1 MVQTKLRLLRTSQ
14 RRVEYFMSKA
24 IIIGGGVIG
33 LFSAYYLNKLGWEV
47 DVLEQGDLSD
57 NCSFGNAG
65 MITPSHFVPLASPGI
80 VEQGIRWM
88 FSSKSPFYVKPS
100 LNPELIGW
108 GLKFLKSA
116 TKKHAEHSAGGLR
129 DISLLSK
136 SLYHEFEKD
145 TSIDFGLTDNGIL
158 MLFKSAKV
166 EEEELHMVE
175 KATNLGLDAQY
186 LSADECHKLQPD
198 IELDILGAVH
208 YRCDAHMYPN
218 NLMKGLVKYLEAKGV
233 HIHRN
238 TKVVKINHDTDKISS
253 VNTDDKEFTGDA
265 YLVSG
270 GSWSPG
276 IAKLAGLNVPLM
288 PGKGYS
294 FMVNDPVKP
303 MTIPF
308 ILCEARV
315 AITPM
320 NGSIRFGGTMEI
332 GKINKQVNMNRVKGI
347 VESVPKYL
355 PNFKLEVPPQK
366 DIWFGFRPVSPD
378 GLPYIGMSNKFKN
391 LAIATGHAMIGL
403 ALGPATGKL
412 ISEVIIGDKTS
423 MDISLFSP
431 VRYQ

>member
-1 MVQTKLRLLRTSQ
+1 
-14 RRVEYFMSKA
+14 MSKA

-33 LFSAYYLNKLGWEV
+33 LFSAYYLHKSGWEV
-47 DVLEQGDLSD
+47 DVLEQGDLTD

-88 FSSKSPFYVKPS
+88 FNSKSPFYVKPS
-100 LNPELIGW
+100 LNPDLIRW
-108 GLKFLKSA
+108 GLKFVKSA
-116 TKKHAEHSAGGLR
+116 TKKHAEQSAGGLR
-129 DISLLSK
+129 DISLFSK
-136 SLYHEFEKD
+136 DLYHEFEKD
-145 TSIDFGLTDNGIL
+145 ADFDFGLTDNGIL
-158 MLFKSAKV
+158 MLFKSPKV
-166 EEEELHMVE
+166 EEEELHLIE
-175 KATNLGLDAQY
+175 KAVNLGLDAQY
-186 LSADECHKLQPD
+186 LTWDECQKLQPD

-218 NLMKGLVKYLEAKGV
+218 KLMKGVVKYLEAEGV
-233 HIHRN
+233 RIHRH
-238 TKVVKINHDTDKISS
+238 TEVVKINHDANKITSVSTRDK
-253 VNTDDKEFTGDA
+253 DFTGDA
-265 YLVSG
+265 YLISG

-276 IAKLAGLNVPLM
+276 IAKLAGLNLPLM

-294 FMVNDPVKP
+294 FMTHNPVKK

-315 AITPM
+315 AVTPM

-332 GKINKQVNMNRVKGI
+332 GEINKQININRVKGI

-355 PNFKLEVPPQK
+355 PDFKLAVPEEK
-366 DIWFGFRPVSPD
+366 DIWFGFRPCSPD
-378 GLPYIGMSNKFKN
+378 GLPYIGMSGKYKN

-412 ISEVIIGDKTS
+412 IAEAFNGEKAS
-423 MDISLFSP
+423 MDIGLFSP
-431 VRYQ
+431 ARYR

>member
-1 MVQTKLRLLRTSQ
+1 
-14 RRVEYFMSKA
+14 MSKA

-33 LFSAYYLNKLGWEV
+33 LFSAYYLHKSGWEV

-88 FSSKSPFYVKPS
+88 FNSKSPFYVKPS
-100 LNPELIGW
+100 LNPDLIRW
-108 GLKFLKSA
+108 GLKFVRSA
-116 TKKHAEHSAGGLR
+116 TKKHAEYSAGGLR

-136 SLYHEFEKD
+136 DLYHEFEKD
-145 TSIDFGLTDNGIL
+145 AGFDFGLTDNGIL
-158 MLFKSAKV
+158 MLFKSPKV
-166 EEEELHMVE
+166 EEEELHLIE
-175 KATNLGLDAQY
+175 KAVNLGLDAQY
-186 LSADECHKLQPD
+186 LTRDECQKLQPD

-218 NLMKGLVKYLEAKGV
+218 RLMKGLVKYLEAEGV
-233 HIHRN
+233 NIHRN
-238 TKVVKINHDTDKISS
+238 TEVVRINHDANKITS
-253 VNTDDKEFTGDA
+253 VSTKDKEFTGDA
-265 YLVSG
+265 YLISG

-276 IAKLAGLNVPLM
+276 IAKLVGLNLPLM

-294 FMVNDPVKP
+294 FMTHNPVKK

-315 AITPM
+315 AVTPM

-332 GKINKQVNMNRVKGI
+332 GKINKQININRVKGI

-355 PNFKLEVPPQK
+355 PDFKLAVPEEK
-366 DIWFGFRPVSPD
+366 DIWFGFRPCSPD
-378 GLPYIGMSNKFKN
+378 GLPYIGMSGKYKN

-412 ISEVIIGDKTS
+412 IAEAFNGEKAS
-423 MDISLFSP
+423 MDIGLFSP
-431 VRYQ
+431 ARFQ

>member
-1 MVQTKLRLLRTSQ
+1 M
-14 RRVEYFMSKA
+14 KA

-33 LFSAYYLNKLGWEV
+33 LFSAYYLHKSGWEV

-65 MITPSHFVPLASPGI
+65 MITPSHFVPLASPGM

-88 FSSKSPFYVKPS
+88 FNSKSPFYVKPS
-100 LNPELIGW
+100 FNKELIGW
-108 GLKFLKSA
+108 GLKFMKSA
-116 TKKHAEHSAGGLR
+116 TKKHCDRSAGGLR

-136 SLYHEFEKD
+136 QLYHDFEKD
-145 TSIDFGLTDNGIL
+145 AAYDFGLTDNGIL
-158 MLFKSAKV
+158 MLFKTQKV
-166 EEEELHMVE
+166 KEEELHLVE
-175 KATNLGLDAQY
+175 QAVNMGLDVQY
-186 LSADECHKLQPD
+186 LSPDECRKLQPD

-208 YRCDAHMYPN
+208 YRCDSHMYPN
-218 NLMKGLVKYLEAKGV
+218 RMMRGLVKHLEAAGIR
-233 HIHRN
+233 IHRN
-238 TKVVKINHDTDKISS
+238 TEVTNINHADGKVSSISTI
-253 VNTDDKEFTGDA
+253 NGEFSGDA
-265 YLVSG
+265 YLISG

-276 IAKLAGLNVPLM
+276 IAKLAGINVPLM

-294 FMVNDPVKP
+294 FMVHEPVKP
-303 MTIPF
+303 MTIPS

-332 GKINKQVNMNRVKGI
+332 GKINKQININRVKGI
-347 VESVPKYL
+347 VEAVPNYL
-355 PNFKLEVPPQK
+355 PDFKLPLPEQK

-378 GLPYIGMSNKFKN
+378 GLPYIGMSGKFKN

-412 ISEVIIGDKTS
+412 IADTFNGEKPAVD
-423 MDISLFSP
+423 MSLYAPGRF
-431 VRYQ
+431 Q

>member
-1 MVQTKLRLLRTSQ
+1 
-14 RRVEYFMSKA
+14 MSKA
-24 IIIGGGVIG
+24 IVIGGGVIG
-33 LFSAYYLNKLGWEV
+33 LFSAYYLHKSGWEV

-65 MITPSHFVPLASPGI
+65 MITPSHFVPLASPGM

-88 FSSKSPFYVKPS
+88 FNSKSPFYVKPS
-100 LNPELIGW
+100 LNPDLIKW
-108 GLKFLKSA
+108 GLKFVKSA

-136 SLYHEFEKD
+136 DLYHEFEKD
-145 TSIDFGLTDNGIL
+145 AKFDFGLSDKGIL
-158 MLFKSAKV
+158 MLFKSEKV
-166 EEEELHMVE
+166 KEEELHMVE
-175 KATNLGLDAQY
+175 KAINLGLDAQY
-186 LSADECHKLQPD
+186 LTPDECQKLQPGV
-198 IELDILGAVH
+198 ELDVLGGVH

-218 NLMKGLVKYLEAKGV
+218 KLMTGLVKYLETAGV

-238 TKVVKINHDTDKISS
+238 TEVTNINHDGNKITSLTTKDK
-253 VNTDDKEFTGDA
+253 DFTGDA
-265 YLVSG
+265 YVISG

-276 IAKLAGLNVPLM
+276 IAKLAGLKVPVM

-294 FMVNDPVKP
+294 FMVHNPVQP
-303 MTIPF
+303 LTIPL
-308 ILCEARV
+308 ILDEARV

-332 GKINKQVNMNRVKGI
+332 GKINKQVNMNRVIGI

-355 PNFKLEVPPQK
+355 PGFKLAVPEQK
-366 DIWFGFRPVSPD
+366 DIWFGFRPCSPD
-378 GLPYIGMSNKFKN
+378 GLPYIGMSGKYKN

-412 ISEVIIGDKTS
+412 IAEAFNGEKAS
-423 MDISLFSP
+423 MDIGIFAP
-431 VRYQ
+431 GRFE

>member
-1 MVQTKLRLLRTSQ
+1 
-14 RRVEYFMSKA
+14 MSKA

-33 LFSAYYLNKLGWEV
+33 LFSAYYLHKSGWEV

-80 VEQGIRWM
+80 VEQGIGWM
-88 FSSKSPFYVKPS
+88 FNSKSPFYVKPS
-100 LNPELIGW
+100 LNPDLIKW
-108 GLKFLKSA
+108 GLKFVKSA
-116 TKKHAEHSAGGLR
+116 TKKHAEQSAGGLR

-136 SLYHEFEKD
+136 ELYHEFEKD
-145 TSIDFGLTDNGIL
+145 ADFDFGLTDNGIL
-158 MLFKSAKV
+158 MLFKSPKV
-166 EEEELHMVE
+166 EEEELHLIE
-175 KATNLGLDAQY
+175 KAVNLGLDAQY
-186 LSADECHKLQPD
+186 LSTEECRKLQPD

-218 NLMKGLVKYLEAKGV
+218 RLMKGLVKYLEAEGV

-238 TKVVKINHDTDKISS
+238 TEVTRINHDANKITSVSTKDK
-253 VNTDDKEFTGDA
+253 DFTGDA
-265 YLVSG
+265 YLISG

-276 IAKLAGLNVPLM
+276 IARLAGLNLPLM

-294 FMVNDPVKP
+294 FMTHNPVKK

-332 GKINKQVNMNRVKGI
+332 GKINKQVNINRVKGI
-347 VESVPKYL
+347 VESVPRYL
-355 PNFKLEVPPQK
+355 PDFKLAVPEEK
-366 DIWFGFRPVSPD
+366 DIWFGFRPCSPD
-378 GLPYIGMSNKFKN
+378 GLPYIGMSGKYKN

-412 ISEVIIGDKTS
+412 IAEAFNGEKAS
-423 MDISLFSP
+423 MDIGLFSP
-431 VRYQ
+431 GRFR

>member
-1 MVQTKLRLLRTSQ
+1 
-14 RRVEYFMSKA
+14 MSKA

-33 LFSAYYLNKLGWEV
+33 LFSAYYLHKSGWEV
-47 DVLEQGDLSD
+47 DVLEQGNLSD

-88 FSSKSPFYVKPS
+88 FNSKSPFYVKPS
-100 LNPELIGW
+100 LNPDLIKW
-108 GLKFLKSA
+108 GLKFVKSA
-116 TKKHAEHSAGGLR
+116 TKKHVEQSAGGLR

-136 SLYHEFEKD
+136 DLYHEFEKD
-145 TSIDFGLTDNGIL
+145 AGFDFGLTDNGIL
-158 MLFKSAKV
+158 MLFKSPKV
-166 EEEELHMVE
+166 EEEELHLIE
-175 KATNLGLDAQY
+175 KAVNLGLDAQY
-186 LSADECHKLQPD
+186 LSPAECRKLQPD

-208 YRCDAHMYPN
+208 YRCDAHLYPN
-218 NLMKGLVKYLEAKGV
+218 KLMRGLVKYLEAEGV
-233 HIHRN
+233 RIHRN
-238 TKVVKINHDTDKISS
+238 SEVIKINHAANKITSVSTKDK
-253 VNTDDKEFTGDA
+253 DFTGDA
-265 YLVSG
+265 YLISG

-276 IAKLAGLNVPLM
+276 IAKFAGLNLPLM

-294 FMVNDPVKP
+294 FMINNPAKK

-315 AITPM
+315 AVTPM

-332 GKINKQVNMNRVKGI
+332 GKINKQININRVKGI

-355 PNFKLEVPPQK
+355 PDFKLAMPEQK
-366 DIWFGFRPVSPD
+366 DIWFGFRPCSPD
-378 GLPYIGMSNKFKN
+378 GLPYIGMSGKYKN

-412 ISEVIIGDKTS
+412 IAEAFNGEKAS
-423 MDISLFSP
+423 MDIGLFSP
-431 VRYQ
+431 GRYH